1 MSLRHIYLVCVA
13 CAPRYKT
20 SQELIGH
27 DPHSNT
33 YNYKYSFS
41 VEIVPVCKN
50 DIVCLSPKLSQQLGN
65 FGPLAVCQ
73 RVTSS
78 VQLVDP
84 HTLRGARGGGIGD
97 SVMEGLLGWWQED
110 LTILGFRVKYDYKT
124 FCSFCP
130 MKWRNFNA
138 GPLSTNSHL

>member
-1 MSLRHIYLVCVA
+1 MCVA

-50 DIVCLSPKLSQQLGN
+50 DIVCLSTKTLSATGQLWSPRRLPEGH
-65 FGPLAVCQ
+65 
-73 RVTSS
+73 SS

-110 LTILGFRVKYDYKT
+110 LTILGFRVKYDVQDILQL
-124 FCSFCP
+124 
-130 MKWRNFNA
+130 
-138 GPLSTNSHL
+138 LSNEMAEFQCRAIVH

>member
-1 MSLRHIYLVCVA
+1 MALCYIYIFGDRTDCTMWGVYQTLIDVSLCCVWVA
-13 CAPRYKT
+13 CVCRYKT

-50 DIVCLSPKLSQQLGN
+50 DIVCLPPKLSQQLGN

-84 HTLRGARGGGIGD
+84 HTLRGTAVAGYRG
-97 SVMEGLLGWWQED
+97 LGS
-110 LTILGFRVKYDYKT
+110 GR
-124 FCSFCP
+124 
-130 MKWRNFNA
+130 RR
-138 GPLSTNSHL
+138 LS

>member
-1 MSLRHIYLVCVA
+1 MSLHIIVWCVV

-33 YNYKYSFS
+33 YSYKYSFS

-50 DIVCLSPKLSQQLGN
+50 DIVCLPPKLSQQLGS
-65 FGPLAVCQ
+65 FGPLAICH
-73 RVTSS
+73 RVTNS

-84 HTLRGARGGGIGD
+84 HTLRGTKGDRGEE
-97 SVMEGLLGWWQED
+97 SVVLA
-110 LTILGFRVKYDYKT
+110 FT
-124 FCSFCP
+124 FKQDCEQ
-130 MKWRNFNA
+130 
-138 GPLSTNSHL
+138 STAE